1 MRTLH
6 SFFSQ
11 QLFTIGDTPV
21 TVATLTTGIAVIV
34 GAYILSLLLQ
44 AAMRRGLASR
54 GLTVD
59 GSAGVLVRLLH
70 YLLLLTGVAVAL
82 HTAGIELAALF
93 AAGALFAVGIGFA
106 MQNITQNFVSGI
118 ILMIERSI
126 KPGDVLE
133 VESRVVRVLVMG
145 IRSTLVRTRDD
156 EELIVPNSALA
167 QSTVKNLTL
176 KDSLYRLRIGV
187 GVTYGSDLALVRSTL
202 EQVGEAFEGRN
213 RDKPPVVLLTDFG
226 SSSVDYELSIWT
238 NEPWKARIDC
248 SRLREAIWWAFKEK
262 RITIAFPQVDV
273 HFDPPVTASL
283 GGLAKAA

>member
-1 MRTLH
+1 MKSLH
-6 SFFSQ
+6 SFFGQ
-11 QLFTIGDTPV
+11 QLFTIGDTAV
-21 TVATLTTGIAVIV
+21 TVATLTTGIAVIA

-54 GLTVD
+54 GLTSD
-59 GSAGVLVRLLH
+59 GSAGVLTRLLH

-106 MQNITQNFVSGI
+106 MQNITQNFVSGM

-176 KDSLYRLRIGV
+176 KDSLYRLRVRV

-202 EQVGEAFEGRN
+202 EQVGEVFEGRN
-213 RDKPPVVLLTDFG
+213 RDKPPVVLLVDFG
-226 SSSVDYELSIWT
+226 SSSVDYELSTWT
-238 NEPWKARIDC
+238 NEPWKARVDS

-283 GGLAKAA
+283 SGIRKAA